1 MNRLSCAR
9 TKGFTLMEVL
19 VALVIISIGLLGI
32 AAMQATAIASTHT
45 SQTESLAAIEARSL
59 ADAMQA
65 NPDYWASGNMPATI
79 SVTGTAAA
87 PVLSDTTLNSQA
99 TDCSTT
105 PCLKT
110 ATDLGNVAMA
120 GYDLQQWAKQLFTQI
135 PGSNA
140 TITCQIGSPSICSIT
155 VTWTQKATAAV
166 NNGTQS
172 KATLANNM
180 SYTLV
185 NQF

>member
-1 MNRLSCAR
+1 MVMVGPAAAAVVPVAAVSADAPELS
-9 TKGFTLMEVL
+9 LPHP
-19 VALVIISIGLLGI
+19 
-32 AAMQATAIASTHT
+32 ATAIASTHT
-45 SQTESLAAIEARSL
+45 SQMESVAAIEARSL

-65 NPDYWASGNMPATI
+65 NPVYWANGHMPAVI
-79 SVTGTAAA
+79 NVTGTAAA
-87 PVLSDTTLNSQA
+87 PVLSDATLNSQS
-99 TDCSTT
+99 TDCSKTVCTDASNTGT
-105 PCLKT
+105 P
-110 ATDLGNVAMA
+110 MA

-155 VTWTQKATAAV
+155 VAWTQKATAAV

>member
-9 TKGFTLMEVL
+9 AKGFTLMEVL

-59 ADAMQA
+59 ADTMQA
-65 NPDYWASGNMPATI
+65 DPDYWAAGHMPATI
-79 SVTGTAAA
+79 NVTGTAAA
-87 PVLSDTTLNSQA
+87 PVLSDTTLNSQ
-99 TDCSTT
+99 TTNCSST
-105 PCLKT
+105 PC
-110 ATDLGNVAMA
+110 TDTPSPAMA
-120 GYDLQQWAKQLFTQI
+120 GYDLKQWAQQLFTQI

-140 TITCQIGSPSICSIT
+140 TIICQIGSPVICSIT
-155 VTWTQKATAAV
+155 VNWSQKATVAV
-166 NNGTQS
+166 NNGTS
-172 KATLANNM
+172 STITPTSM

>member
-1 MNRLSCAR
+1 MNRFSCTRAR
-9 TKGFTLMEVL
+9 GFTLMEVMI
-19 VALVIISIGLLGI
+19 ALVIISIGVLGI

-65 NPDYWASGNMPATI
+65 NPDYWAAGHLSGVLT
-79 SVTGTAAA
+79 VGGTAAA
-87 PVLSDTTLNSQA
+87 PVLSDTTLNSQ
-99 TDCSTT
+99 TTNCSTT
-105 PCLKT
+105 ACLDT
-110 ATDLGNVAMA
+110 SNNGNVAMA
-120 GYDLQQWAKQLFTQI
+120 GYDVQQWAKQLFTQI
-135 PGSNA
+135 PGSTA
-140 TITCQIGSPSICSIT
+140 TITCQIGSPTICTI
-155 VTWTQKATAAV
+155 VVNWTQKATAAV

-172 KATLANNM
+172 NTTPTSM

>member
-1 MNRLSCAR
+1 MNRFSCSRAQ
-9 TKGFTLMEVL
+9 GFTLMEVM

-65 NPDYWASGNMPATI
+65 NPDYWAAGNFPTI
-79 SVTGTAAA
+79 LTVKGTAAA
-87 PVLSDTTLNSQA
+87 PVLSDATLNSQ
-99 TDCSTT
+99 TTNCSTT
-105 PCLKT
+105 ACLDT
-110 ATDLGNVAMA
+110 SNNGNVAMA

-135 PGSNA
+135 PGSTA
-140 TITCQIGSPSICSIT
+140 TINCQIGSPTICSIT

-172 KATLANNM
+172 TATLANNM

>member
-1 MNRLSCAR
+1 MNRFSCSRAQ
-9 TKGFTLMEVL
+9 GFTLMEVM

-65 NPDYWASGNMPATI
+65 NPDYWAAGHFPATLT
-79 SVTGTAAA
+79 VNGTAAA
-87 PVLSDTTLNSQA
+87 PILSDATLNSQ
-99 TDCSTT
+99 TTNCSTT
-105 PCLKT
+105 ACID
-110 ATDLGNVAMA
+110 ANGVQMA
-120 GYDLQQWAKQLFTQI
+120 GYDVKQWAQQLFTQI

-140 TITCQIGSPSICSIT
+140 TITCQIASPTICSIT
-155 VTWTQKATAAV
+155 VTWLQKATAAV
-166 NNGTQS
+166 NSGTQS
-172 KATLANNM
+172 TATPTTNNM

>member
-1 MNRLSCAR
+1 MNRFSYTR
-9 TKGFTLMEVL
+9 SRGFTLMEVM

-32 AAMQATAIASTHT
+32 AAMQATAITSTHT

-65 NPDYWASGNMPATI
+65 NPDYWAAGNMPATI
-79 SVTGTAAA
+79 NVTGTAAA
-87 PVLSDTTLNSQA
+87 PVLSDTTLNSQ
-99 TDCSTT
+99 TTNCSTT
-105 PCLKT
+105 PCVT
-110 ATDLGNVAMA
+110 GVAMA

-140 TITCQIGSPSICSIT
+140 AITCVIGSPSICTII
-155 VTWTQKATAAV
+155 VNWTQKATAAV

-172 KATLANNM
+172 NATPTPM

>member
-1 MNRLSCAR
+1 MNRFSCTRAQ
-9 TKGFTLMEVL
+9 GFTLMEVL

-65 NPDYWASGNMPATI
+65 NPDYWAGGHMPAAI
-79 SVTGTAAA
+79 NVTGTAAA
-87 PVLSDTTLNSQA
+87 PVLSDTTLNSQ
-99 TDCSTT
+99 TTNCSAT
-105 PCLKT
+105 PC
-110 ATDLGNVAMA
+110 TDAPGIAMA

-140 TITCQIGSPSICSIT
+140 AIACQIASPSICSIT
-155 VTWTQKATAAV
+155 VNWTQKSTAAI
-166 NNGTQS
+166 NSGTLS
-172 KATLANNM
+172 TATPTTTNM

>member
-1 MNRLSCAR
+1 MNRLAR
-9 TKGFTLMEVL
+9 ARAQGFTLMEVL

-45 SQTESLAAIEARSL
+45 SQTESVAAIEARSL

-65 NPDYWASGNMPATI
+65 NSDYWAGGHMPATI
-79 SVTGTAAA
+79 SITGTAAT
-87 PVLSDTTLNSQA
+87 PVLSDTTLNSQ
-99 TDCSTT
+99 TTNCSTT
-105 PCLKT
+105 PCAD
-110 ATDLGNVAMA
+110 ATGTAMA

-140 TITCQIGSPSICSIT
+140 AITCQIASPSICSIT
-155 VTWTQKATAAV
+155 VNWTQKATTAV
-166 NNGTQS
+166 NQGTES
-172 KATLANNM
+172 NTTPTAM

-185 NQF
+185 NQL